1 LRLRG
6 LRGIMDRDRLYRK
19 LKKLDRKI
27 ERLESKV
34 ETLAEKRL
42 GLRGHRKP
50 KR

>member
-1 LRLRG
+1 
-6 LRGIMDRDRLYRK
+6 MDRDRLYRK

>member
-1 LRLRG
+1 MGRE
-6 LRGIMDRDRLYRK
+6 RLYRK

>member
-1 LRLRG
+1 MGRK
-6 LRGIMDRDRLYRK
+6 RLYRK